1 MTDED
6 ASGGDEIDDIIAS
19 HRRINDVWEK
29 EALGLELYEYAWVLP
44 AELNDYAADRW
55 RVPYFCTWFQGRLLM
70 ERKRLV
76 DDCSLREIAG

>member
-1 MTDED
+1 MADED
-6 ASGGDEIDDIIAS
+6 ESGDDGFDEMLAG
-19 HRRINDVWEK
+19 HRRINDIWEK

-55 RVPYFCTWFQGRLLM
+55 RVPYFCTWFEGKLLM

-76 DDCSLREIAG
+76 DDTSLQNLIT